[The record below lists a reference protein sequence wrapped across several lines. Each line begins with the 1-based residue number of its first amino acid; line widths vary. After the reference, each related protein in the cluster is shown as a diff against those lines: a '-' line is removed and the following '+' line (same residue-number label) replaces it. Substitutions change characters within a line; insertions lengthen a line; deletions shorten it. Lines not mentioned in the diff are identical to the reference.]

1 MSENVQRQHPENN
14 RMHIYAYNL
23 RISIWL
29 SDHDFVVK
37 IHPFLALLLGKK
49 KLPDQLGRGWPP
61 PHLNIFLQS
70 TPSLH
75 TSPKTGPN

>member
-49 KLPDQLGRGWPP
+49 NYQINWAGVG
-61 PHLNIFLQS
+61 PHPI
-70 TPSLH
+70 
-75 TSPKTGPN
+75 